1 MLDDI
6 VIRELFGLDQIE
18 AIFPLYSQV
27 SHLNEDTLRQRLHA
41 MLAQE
46 NYRCVAAYR
55 GERMVG
61 LSGFWIGT
69 QLWCGKYIEA
79 DNLVVDEGLRSAGIG
94 AKLMAWIEAEG
105 ERCGC
110 AIVRIAMVLGKERT
124 HQFYARNGYFDDG
137 LLMVKALSRG
147 PPSFRNMSP
156 GSACRRTLRPMA
168 ATCRFAC

>member
-6 VIRELFGLDQIE
+6 VIQELVGLDQI
-18 AIFPLYSQV
+18 ATIFPLYSQV
-27 SHLNEDTLRQRLHA
+27 SHLGEDVLRQRLDA
-41 MLAQE
+41 MLAQA
-46 NYRCVAAYR
+46 NFRCIAAYG

-79 DNLVVDEGLRSAGIG
+79 DNLVVDEGLRSKGIG
-94 AKLMAWIEAEG
+94 ARLTAWIEAEG

-110 AIVRIAMVLGKERT
+110 TIVRIAMMLGKERT

-147 PPSFRNMSP
+147 AAEFPEY
-156 GSACRRTLRPMA
+156 A
-168 ATCRFAC
+168 ATSREP